1 MLKTLLIGH
10 KCFNIELLRNII
22 FAKMCI
28 CHNIKKRSLYALN
41 IMNLYRIK
49 KVFLILVGLFISISS
64 FSQSQILVY
73 EENFN
78 DLNTWPNWSLNT
90 TNLWLG
96 SIQGSNSWVINN
108 EYIGSPG
115 IVPDTDPQV
124 PQIVNSPNSFYLHTV
139 DANLSAAGQ
148 NNCSYIVD
156 YL

>member
-1 MLKTLLIGH
+1 
-10 KCFNIELLRNII
+10 
-22 FAKMCI
+22 
-28 CHNIKKRSLYALN
+28 
-41 IMNLYRIK
+41 MNLYRIK

-90 TNLWLG
+90 TNPWLG

-124 PQIVNSPNSFYLHTV
+124 PQIVNSPNSFYLI
-139 DANLSAAGQ
+139 Q
-148 NNCSYIVD
+148 IF
-156 YL
+156 